1 MTATA
6 TAIAVRPS
14 VAGIFGDL
22 ASNWPND
29 RIGLGDLMMA
39 LRERGFG
46 ILLIALAIPNFVP
59 LPIPGPSAVFGIATA
74 IFSMQLLLG
83 CERPWL
89 PRRLRSLSVA
99 RSDFA
104 GMIGRALPHLRRWE
118 RVLHPRLPGLI
129 SPLWERVVGLA
140 CLFLSILIAL
150 PIPFTGIPLA
160 LPIIAMSLGI
170 IGRDGLFI
178 VGGLFGAVAS
188 TVYALLVANT
198 AIFAAMLAVG
208 WF

>member
-1 MTATA
+1 MKQSATA
-6 TAIAVRPS
+6 LVAAPG

-22 ASNWPND
+22 AASWPND
-29 RIGLGDLMMA
+29 RIGIGDLMLA

-89 PRRLRSLSVA
+89 PGRLRSLSVA
-99 RSDFA
+99 RADFA
-104 GMIGRALPHLRRWE
+104 GMIARALPHLQRWE
-118 RVLHPRLPGLI
+118 RILHPRLPRLI
-129 SPLWERVVGLA
+129 SPLWERIVGLA
-140 CLFLSILIAL
+140 CLMLSILIAL

-160 LPIIAMSLGI
+160 LPIIAMALGI

-178 VGGLFGAVAS
+178 AGGLFAAMAS
-188 TVYALLVANT
+188 TIYALTVAN
-198 AIFAAMLAVG
+198 AAVFAVLFATG
-208 WF
+208 GI

>member
-1 MTATA
+1 M
-6 TAIAVRPS
+6 
-14 VAGIFGDL
+14 L
-22 ASNWPND
+22 
-29 RIGLGDLMMA
+29 A

-59 LPIPGPSAVFGIATA
+59 LPIPGPSAVFGLATA

-104 GMIGRALPHLRRWE
+104 AMIGRALPHLRRWE

-178 VGGLFGAVAS
+178 VGGLFGAIAS
-188 TVYALLVANT
+188 TIYALLVANT
-198 AIFAAMLAVG
+198 AIFAAVFAAS

>member
-1 MTATA
+1 MKQFPTALA
-6 TAIAVRPS
+6 AAPS
-14 VAGIFGDL
+14 VAGTFSDL
-22 ASNWPND
+22 AASWPHD
-29 RIGLGDLMMA
+29 RIGLGDLMLA

-74 IFSMQLLLG
+74 IFSMQLLMG

-89 PRRLRSLSVA
+89 PNRLRKLSVA
-99 RSDFA
+99 RADFA

-118 RVLHPRLPGLI
+118 RILHPRLPGLV
-129 SPLWERVVGLA
+129 SPLWERVVGLV
-140 CLFLSILIAL
+140 CLMLSILIAL

-160 LPIIAMSLGI
+160 VPIIAMALGI

-178 VGGLFGAVAS
+178 VGGLFAALAS
-188 TVYALLVANT
+188 TVYALIVANT
-198 AIFAAMLAVG
+198 AIFAVLFATQSI
-208 WF
+208 